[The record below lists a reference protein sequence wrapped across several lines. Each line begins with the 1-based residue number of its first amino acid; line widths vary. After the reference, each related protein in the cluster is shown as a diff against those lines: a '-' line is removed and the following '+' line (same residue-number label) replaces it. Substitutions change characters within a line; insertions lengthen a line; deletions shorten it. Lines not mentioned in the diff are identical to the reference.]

1 MSSNKKDYAFM
12 SKKRLRAAKYRQKEL
27 AKGHKYLS
35 NCDTTPD
42 KNPDYSWQDRAIRK
56 WVQSGK
62 RGIIEAVTGSGKSHV
77 GIEALARLY
86 EKDKTLSTL
95 IIVPTIPLM
104 DQWYEKLISKFP
116 LERIGRIG
124 GGYNEKYNIPPLAY
138 IATIHSALR
147 HTKSLFNHC
156 WDEALKKRYKCFLIA
171 DECHHYIDAPVWSKI
186 VKPPFHWD
194 YTMGL
199 SATIEPFE
207 AFGLGQII
215 FKYSFKDA
223 YRDGLVP
230 QFDLINTGVPL
241 TQRETEKY
249 FELSEKIS
257 DLFVKVFREYADEL
271 KYCPDYWIF
280 KRLQQ
285 LVGKIGSGKEPLI
298 EKLFLALFKRAE
310 IYYMAQHKM
319 ELAETT
325 ACKLIE
331 QDKKIF
337 VFFERIAAAD
347 YVNDNI
353 ALRAGK
359 ELIKRI
365 KANGNVWCKAYHS
378 QINKTDRKQILEEF
392 QDQRSGALIVC
403 RSLDEGLD
411 VPDADGAILAASTKS
426 ARQRIQRIG
435 RVLRRGDG
443 NKRPVIVILFAKGT
457 NDEGV
462 TAEDH
467 KEFEGIATIYEP
479 IGTAEFLSILKR
491 VQFIRHQDEEP
502 SQLSDKW
509 LQFGEV
515 GPDET
520 EFLVNLMSRHIR
532 QGDLIKL
539 EYANGKAVE
548 GKYRFHTSHT
558 INFYGHSISTD
569 NLIRV
574 YRENDR
580 V

>member
-1 MSSNKKDYAFM
+1 M
-12 SKKRLRAAKYRQKEL
+12 
-27 AKGHKYLS
+27 
-35 NCDTTPD
+35 
-42 KNPDYSWQDRAIRK
+42 
-56 WVQSGK
+56 
-62 RGIIEAVTGSGKSHV
+62 
-77 GIEALARLY
+77 
-86 EKDKTLSTL
+86 
-95 IIVPTIPLM
+95 
-104 DQWYEKLISKFP
+104 
-116 LERIGRIG
+116 
-124 GGYNEKYNIPPLAY
+124 
-138 IATIHSALR
+138 
-147 HTKSLFNHC
+147 
-156 WDEALKKRYKCFLIA
+156 
-171 DECHHYIDAPVWSKI
+171 
-186 VKPPFHWD
+186 
-194 YTMGL
+194 
-199 SATIEPFE
+199 
-207 AFGLGQII
+207 
-215 FKYSFKDA
+215 
-223 YRDGLVP
+223 
-230 QFDLINTGVPL
+230 
-241 TQRETEKY
+241 
-249 FELSEKIS
+249 SEKIS

-285 LVGKIGSGKEPLI
+285 LVGKIGSEKEPLI